1 MKGRILTFI
10 LRVLCLTARVK
21 VEGMDILKGLG
32 EKKRGAVYCLWHG
45 KMLFPFYY
53 FRGNGIRPIISRH
66 RDGELLASIAERLG
80 YRPIRGSSTRFG
92 GTALFEA
99 LKCIERGE
107 NVVFAGDGPLGPYH
121 RLKIGCVY
129 AASKTGAP
137 LFIGSYASKPRKN
150 FKSWDKFLIFPPF
163 SKVKMKI
170 KGPYFIPSVQK
181 KELEEWRL
189 KIEWELNALDKE
201 VEKEIK
207 GG

>member
-1 MKGRILTFI
+1 MKGRVLTFI
-10 LRVLCLTARVK
+10 LRFLCATARVK
-21 VEGMDILKGLG
+21 VEGLGILKELG
-32 EKKRGAVYCLWHG
+32 GGKKGIVYCLWHG

-53 FRGNGIRPIISRH
+53 FRNKGIKPIISRH

-92 GTALFEA
+92 GAALFEA
-99 LKCIERGE
+99 LKCIEKGE
-107 NVVFAGDGPLGPYH
+107 DVVFAGDGPLGPYH
-121 RLKIGCVY
+121 KLKVGCVY

-137 LFIGSYASKPRKN
+137 LFIGSYASKPKKN

-170 KGPYFIPSVQK
+170 RGPYFIPSIQK
-181 KELEEWRL
+181 EELEEWRL
-189 KIEWELNALDKE
+189 KIEEELDRLDKE
-201 VEKEIK
+201 LEKEIK